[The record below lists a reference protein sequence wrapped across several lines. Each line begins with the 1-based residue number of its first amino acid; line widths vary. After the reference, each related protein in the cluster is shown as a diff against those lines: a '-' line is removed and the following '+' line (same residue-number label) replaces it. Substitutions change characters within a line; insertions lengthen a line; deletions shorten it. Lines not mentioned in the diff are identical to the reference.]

1 MSADTRY
8 APIYPKCPEP
18 RRPGAIGIAATHPR
32 ALARFC
38 PCMSAEHCM
47 GAVDGRNAAGSKCKR
62 HLQPTLA
69 EDCV

>member
-38 PCMSAEHCM
+38 PCISAEHCM
-47 GAVDGRNAAGSKCKR
+47 GSVAGRTATGCICKR
-62 HLQPTLA
+62 HLVDNLEIA
-69 EDCV
+69 